1 MWALCGS
8 GRSAV
13 CLVSA
18 DERVGSM
25 ALRPSIRVRTRIV
38 YVFIV
43 SPEEI
48 LHYCVHSSVPF
59 GVAGRLTARIIA
71 YFVRRRKWTK
81 WRNASSIY
89 LREGAAGKGAV
100 PAVGRR
106 YGVARANCRTRLG
119 FCGGYIRNM
128 L

>member
-1 MWALCGS
+1 
-8 GRSAV
+8 
-13 CLVSA
+13 
-18 DERVGSM
+18 M

-71 YFVRRRKWTK
+71 YFVRRRKWENGEM
-81 WRNASSIY
+81 RVASTCAKALLGRVLCRRLDDGTV
-89 LREGAAGKGAV
+89 LR
-100 PAVGRR
+100 
-106 YGVARANCRTRLG
+106 ARIVEHG
-119 FCGGYIRNM
+119 
-128 L
+128 